1 MQINIGRYIPGNTLI
16 HRMDARLKLL
26 ANIAFISLFFVANNY
41 IMQGILIFPII
52 VAFLMITKNPLKLLK
67 TLKLPI
73 WVGIF
78 MFLIN
83 AFVLNTNDQNYKEL
97 DQLWG
102 ETLNW
107 NNWTE
112 YNVVNWNGWFKINY
126 KVVMTTV
133 NVMFRVYAI
142 ILIMTV
148 FTASTPPVLL
158 TKALEFYFYPLTLLR
173 IPTHIVIMIIS
184 IALRFVPT
192 IVDEAQRILKAQ
204 ASRGTDFK
212 NGNLKTKVK
221 ATIVLIV
228 PLFVSAFSKAEDLAN
243 AMETRGYD
251 PYAKRSSYRSW
262 RYWWFDISAFIV
274 ILAIIIVT
282 SLILT
287 NVISVPQ
294 WWIAAN
300 NLL

>member
-133 NVMFRVYAI
+133 NVMFRAVSY
-142 ILIMTV
+142 TH
-148 FTASTPPVLL
+148 
-158 TKALEFYFYPLTLLR
+158 LTL
-173 IPTHIVIMIIS
+173 PT
-184 IALRFVPT
+184 
-192 IVDEAQRILKAQ
+192 
-204 ASRGTDFK
+204 
-212 NGNLKTKVK
+212 N
-221 ATIVLIV
+221 
-228 PLFVSAFSKAEDLAN
+228 
-243 AMETRGYD
+243 
-251 PYAKRSSYRSW
+251 RS
-262 RYWWFDISAFIV
+262 
-274 ILAIIIVT
+274 
-282 SLILT
+282 
-287 NVISVPQ
+287 
-294 WWIAAN
+294 
-300 NLL
+300 